1 DLHSALPAVIAG
13 ARWAA
18 VRTGAATPKVTY
30 VMNDGAALPLWFSRA
45 VAGLREAGWVD
56 ATVSAGQAFGGEH
69 ETVTV
74 HSALV
79 LAEHVLESD
88 LVVLAQGPG
97 NVGTGSRWGFS
108 GVAAGEALNA
118 VRTLRGTPVAAV

>member
-1 DLHSALPAVIAG
+1 SPLQTMVLSADEQDSPFHDRLADADDIAGLPVVVADLHSALPAVIAG

-88 LVVLAQGPG
+88 LVVL
-97 NVGTGSRWGFS
+97 
-108 GVAAGEALNA
+108 
-118 VRTLRGTPVAAV
+118 